1 VEGLDCDVEAG
12 SGFGI
17 FTLYC
22 SKVEIKVS
30 YAPNNDPAISN
41 PVPADNS
48 TGVTIAPVL
57 NITVSDL
64 DGDSMNITW
73 FSNSSGSWV
82 AFGTNNSVG
91 NGTYHQT
98 MSNASVNGQW
108 WYWKVNV
115 TDGTDS
121 VESSVF
127 SFYTGYESKIKNTG
141 STNFSGYLLM
151 QVQFY
156 DTVLEDWFLV
166 VEPVNETTPRN
177 IVVGGELGLDTIF
190 NGLVE
195 TSVLL
200 SERGNGT
207 YRVYAAFCDPDGEV
221 LVCDDESLMEDC
233 YEFMLTDS

>member
-1 VEGLDCDVEAG
+1 M
-12 SGFGI
+12 GI
-17 FTLYC
+17 
-22 SKVEIKVS
+22 S
-30 YAPNNDPAISN
+30 
-41 PVPADNS
+41 
-48 TGVTIAPVL
+48 IAPVL

-73 FSNSSGSWV
+73 LSNSSGSWV
-82 AFGTNNSVG
+82 AFGSNISVG

-98 MSNASVNGQW
+98 MSNASVNGMW

-141 STNFSGYLLM
+141 STNISGYLLM

-166 VEPVNETTPRN
+166 IEPVNESSPRT
-177 IVVGGELGLDTIF
+177 ISVGSELGLDTIF
-190 NGLVE
+190 NGRVE
-195 TSVLL
+195 TQVLL
-200 SERGNGT
+200 AERGNGT
-207 YRVYAAFCDPDGEV
+207 YRVYACFRDPDGDV
-221 LVCDDESLMEDC
+221 LVCDDETLMSDS
-233 YEFMLTDS
+233 YEFTVTDT